1 MSDEEHEALSDQMM
15 KHTRMVLA
23 GQLPADSLPDF
34 VPPTGGADDKGRA
47 WSWGPNFDPEQA
59 TQIMD
64 ADRDENAPK
73 KIPRLAT
80 CSSPSGGGG
89 HTRVLHPGSRL
100 RGFGYHHGCPLG
112 R

>member
-1 MSDEEHEALSDQMM
+1 MGTPDDAPLNEYGLPLSPGRKMSDEEHEALSDQMM

-47 WSWGPNFDPEQA
+47 WSWGPDFDPEQA

-73 KIPRLAT
+73 
-80 CSSPSGGGG
+80 
-89 HTRVLHPGSRL
+89 
-100 RGFGYHHGCPLG
+100 
-112 R
+112 